1 MLIKKCLLNIFFVIL
16 IILNSFY
23 IYNEFNIY
31 LKKENYKFR
40 YFANP
45 KYDKIWRKEG
55 ADFGFNSE
63 FGRSTI
69 SIDISNKN
77 VSSVRTI
84 LTTKDGWGSALE
96 DKGDYIKDYAKLYPD
111 ENPIIDFDIYWNE
124 EENINAKIYL
134 YLEDTLE
141 DYNRISI
148 IEKNKDL
155 DEDYKILRMYK
166 VNPYNDRDQIIFYD
180 ISKNIKEEERFDQER
195 IKMDIENL
203 TGLTTEE
210 IDSIGNEV
218 VENFNKIYKNVLYQA
233 TILKIIKVTI
243 IILLQITLYKYLKY
257 KLLIL
262 GKGEIC

>member
-69 SIDISNKN
+69 FIYISNKN
-77 VSSVRTI
+77 VSSAETV

-111 ENPIIDFDIYWNE
+111 ENPIIDFYIDL
-124 EENINAKIYL
+124 AKKQNVSVSIE
-134 YLEDTLE
+134 LEDTLE
-141 DYNRISI
+141 DYNRIYI
-148 IEKNKDL
+148 IEKNKHL
-155 DEDYKILRMYK
+155 DEDSKNLRMYK
-166 VNPYNDRDQIIFYD
+166 EKPFNDRDQIIFHD
-180 ISKNIKEEERFDQER
+180 VSDNIKEEERFDQER

-262 GKGEIC
+262 EK

>member
-1 MLIKKCLLNIFFVIL
+1 MLIKKCLLNIFFAIL
-16 IILNSFY
+16 VILNSFY
-23 IYNEFNIY
+23 IYNEFDIY

-45 KYDKIWRKEG
+45 KYDKIWIKEG
-55 ADFGFNSE
+55 ARFGFKGE

-69 SIDISNKN
+69 RIDISNEN
-77 VSSVRTI
+77 VSSAKTV
-84 LTTKDGWGSALE
+84 LTTKDGWGSAPGLV
-96 DKGDYIKDYAKLYPD
+96 DDKDYAKLYPD
-111 ENPIIDFDIYWNE
+111 ENPTVDFDIYWAKK
-124 EENINAKIYL
+124 ENINTDVYICL
-134 YLEDTLE
+134 DDTLE
-141 DYNRISI
+141 DYNSI
-148 IEKNKDL
+148 HIVEEHKFL
-155 DEDYKILRMYK
+155 DEDFKNLRMYK

-180 ISKNIKEEERFDQER
+180 ISKNIKEERFNQEK

>member
-55 ADFGFNSE
+55 VDFGFNSE

-69 SIDISNKN
+69 FIYISNKN
-77 VSSVRTI
+77 VYSAETV
-84 LTTKDGWGSALE
+84 LTTKDGWGSAPGIV
-96 DKGDYIKDYAKLYPD
+96 DDKDYAKLYPD
-111 ENPIIDFDIYWNE
+111 ENPTIDFDIYWAE
-124 EENINAKIYL
+124 KENINTDVYICL
-134 YLEDTLE
+134 DDTLE
-141 DYNRISI
+141 DYNSI
-148 IEKNKDL
+148 HIVEEHKFL
-155 DEDYKILRMYK
+155 DEDFKNLRMYK

>member
-23 IYNEFNIY
+23 IYNDFNIY

-40 YFANP
+40 YFAKP

-63 FGRSTI
+63 FGRSRI
-69 SIDISNKN
+69 FIYISNKN
-77 VSSVRTI
+77 VSSAKTV
-84 LTTKDGWGSALE
+84 LTTKDGWGSAPGLV
-96 DKGDYIKDYAKLYPD
+96 DDKDYAKLYPD
-111 ENPIIDFDIYWNE
+111 ENPIIDFYIDL
-124 EENINAKIYL
+124 AKKQNVSVSIE
-134 YLEDTLE
+134 LEDTLE
-141 DYNRISI
+141 NYNRIYI
-148 IEKNKDL
+148 IEKNKHL
-155 DEDYKILRMYK
+155 DEDSKNLRMYK
-166 VNPYNDRDQIIFYD
+166 EKPFNDRDQIIFHD
-180 ISKNIKEEERFDQER
+180 VSDNIKEEERFDQER

-218 VENFNKIYKNVLYQA
+218 VENFNKIYKNVLCQA
-233 TILKIIKVTI
+233 TIFKIIRVTI

-262 GKGEIC
+262 EK

>member
-23 IYNEFNIY
+23 IYNDFNIY

-45 KYDKIWRKEG
+45 KYDKIWIKEG
-55 ADFGFNSE
+55 ARFGFKGE

-69 SIDISNKN
+69 RIDISNEN
-77 VSSVRTI
+77 VSSAKTV
-84 LTTKDGWGSALE
+84 LTTKDGWGSAPGLV
-96 DKGDYIKDYAKLYPD
+96 DDKDYAKLYPD
-111 ENPIIDFDIYWNE
+111 ENPIIDFYIDL
-124 EENINAKIYL
+124 AKKQNVSVSIE
-134 YLEDTLE
+134 LEDTLE
-141 DYNRISI
+141 DYNRIYI
-148 IEKNKDL
+148 IEKNKHL
-155 DEDYKILRMYK
+155 DEDSKNLRMYK
-166 VNPYNDRDQIIFYD
+166 EKPFNDRDQIIFHD
-180 ISKNIKEEERFDQER
+180 VSDNIKEEERFDQER

-218 VENFNKIYKNVLYQA
+218 VENFNKIYKNVLCQA
-233 TILKIIKVTI
+233 TIFKIIRVTI

-262 GKGEIC
+262 EK